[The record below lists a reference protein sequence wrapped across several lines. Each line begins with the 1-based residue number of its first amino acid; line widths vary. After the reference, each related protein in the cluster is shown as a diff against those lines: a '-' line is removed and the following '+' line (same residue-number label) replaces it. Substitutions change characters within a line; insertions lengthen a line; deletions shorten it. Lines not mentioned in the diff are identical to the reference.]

1 MLVQPQQA
9 ATVCEL
15 DLVQHTIRSSKRAQ
29 TLDPNQR
36 PENSHEPL
44 NLTLDLEH
52 AHVSVHAPRPFPIP
66 DLRIASAGASGVTWN
81 SKTP

>member
-15 DLVQHTIRSSKRAQ
+15 DPVQHTIGSSKRAQ
-29 TLDPNQR
+29 TLDPNQP

-52 AHVSVHAPRPFPIP
+52 AHVSGR
-66 DLRIASAGASGVTWN
+66 GAAQTDRGGEGTVSDQTFMIE
-81 SKTP
+81 SI

>member
-15 DLVQHTIRSSKRAQ
+15 DLVQTRHQVMETGSDLGFE
-29 TLDPNQR
+29 TTTGEL
-36 PENSHEPL
+36 HEPL

-52 AHVSVHAPRPFPIP
+52 AHVSGHPTKYRFNMFTARKP
-66 DLRIASAGASGVTWN
+66 G
-81 SKTP
+81 

>member
-15 DLVQHTIRSSKRAQ
+15 DLVRARHQ
-29 TLDPNQR
+29 VMETGSDLGSETTAGGLPMN
-36 PENSHEPL
+36 PW

-52 AHVSVHAPRPFPIP
+52 AHVSSRCAVCENEELVDSLVEVANF
-66 DLRIASAGASGVTWN
+66 LA
-81 SKTP
+81 